1 MRAVAE
7 LPLRSDLCP
16 LMAPAALAFPKLKL
30 SRLACTRLL
39 AFLPREHEL
48 SSNRRYAY
56 FTRSVSPYVTSST
69 PAFHIPS
76 VGGRA
81 RDASTSTQQQ
91 CTKPRNQGAGARHQ
105 FLADKMSLKRV
116 LVGVKRVVD
125 YAVRVR
131 VAGDGSG
138 VELANVKMS
147 MNPFCEIACEEAI
160 RLKEQ
165 GATRRPDPT
174 RVVSIFR

>member
-1 MRAVAE
+1 LVA
-7 LPLRSDLCP
+7 
-16 LMAPAALAFPKLKL
+16 APA
-30 SRLACTRLL
+30 
-39 AFLPREHEL
+39 
-48 SSNRRYAY
+48 
-56 FTRSVSPYVTSST
+56 T
-69 PAFHIPS
+69 PAPPPS
-76 VGGRA
+76 A
-81 RDASTSTQQQ
+81 P
-91 CTKPRNQGAGARHQ
+91 KPSNQGAQGRHQ

-160 RLKEQ
+160 RLKEKG
-165 GATRRPDPT
+165 GARRPDPST
-174 RVVSIFR
+174 RVVSVRRGRGWSLF

>member
-1 MRAVAE
+1 M
-7 LPLRSDLCP
+7 S
-16 LMAPAALAFPKLKL
+16 AF
-30 SRLACTRLL
+30 
-39 AFLPREHEL
+39 
-48 SSNRRYAY
+48 
-56 FTRSVSPYVTSST
+56 T

-91 CTKPRNQGAGARHQ
+91 CTKPRNRGAGARHQ
-105 FLADKMSLKRV
+105 FLAEKMSLKRV

-160 RLKEQ
+160 RLKEKG
-165 GATRRPDPT
+165 GARRPDPST
-174 RVVSIFR
+174 RVVSVRRGRGWSLF

>member
-7 LPLRSDLCP
+7 LRLRSDLCP
-16 LMAPAALAFPKLKL
+16 QRSLFQKLKL
-30 SRLACTRLL
+30 GELACTRPL
-39 AFLPREHEL
+39 AFTREHTR
-48 SSNRRYAY
+48 SVRRYAY
-56 FTRSVSPYVTSST
+56 FTRSVSPYVSAFT

-91 CTKPRNQGAGARHQ
+91 CTSPRNQGAQARQQ

-160 RLKEQ
+160 RLKEKG
-165 GATRRPDPT
+165 GARRPDPGCTPST
-174 RVVSIFR
+174 RFASIF